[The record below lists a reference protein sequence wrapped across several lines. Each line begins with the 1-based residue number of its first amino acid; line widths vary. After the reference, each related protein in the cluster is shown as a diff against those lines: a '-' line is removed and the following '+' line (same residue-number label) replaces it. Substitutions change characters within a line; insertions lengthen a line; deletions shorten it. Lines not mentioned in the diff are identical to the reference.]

1 MRHQIAAALA
11 AAACVA
17 ISGMATASQA
27 SADQMEQVGVVEA
40 VSQAAYGTSPNAG
53 RIEMHRGDPVIHRE
67 LIETSDQGGLL
78 AKLADG
84 SKLTLGADSK
94 AQIVAYGYQQ
104 GAIGDAIIALA
115 AGSMRYVTG
124 AMPKGHTIIYTPAAS
139 MVLTGTNVAI
149 SVDARG
155 TTHLVVDEGAVIV
168 RSKTTG
174 EDTEFKAGQSVAITR
189 DGYTQTKAVV
199 IGDPLVDH
207 GFAM

>member
-1 MRHQIAAALA
+1 MRYQIAAALA
-11 AAACVA
+11 AVACVA
-17 ISGMATASQA
+17 ISGMAN
-27 SADQMEQVGVVEA
+27 ADQMEQVGVVEA
-40 VSQAAYGTSPNAG
+40 VSQTAYGTSPNAG
-53 RIEMHRGDPVIHRE
+53 RTEMHQGDPVIHRE

-94 AQIVAYGYQQ
+94 VQVVAYGYQQ
-104 GAIGDAIIALA
+104 GVIGDAIIALA

-139 MVLTGTNVAI
+139 MVLTGTNVMI

-155 TTHLVVDEGAVIV
+155 TTHLVVDEGAVTV

-174 EDTEFKAGQSVAITR
+174 EDTEFKAGQSVDITR
-189 DGYTQTKAVV
+189 DGYTQTRAVV